1 MTSASPSVRA
11 PQAAI
16 LECSDITKSFGGVP
30 VLRGITL
37 NLEPGTVTA
46 LAGENGAGKST
57 LMKIVSGQYSA
68 DSGDVT
74 VQGTHLAPGNPRDAV
89 RHGVAIVPQEL
100 ASIED
105 MTVYENLFVGRE
117 LKRGPFLNRRAMIDE
132 AKETLSAFDVAI
144 SPTARM
150 GSLPVGLRQIV
161 EIVKAA
167 RTGAQVVMLD
177 EPTSAISEREV
188 EGLYGIVRRLRDHG
202 VAMVYTT
209 HKMAEIRAIADRV
222 VVLRDGGLILDEPLT
237 NVTDDDIVTAMIGR
251 ELDAL
256 FPARIEPKAEA
267 VLEVR
272 DLQVDGASRPVS
284 FSVRSGEILGLAG
297 LVGAGR
303 TELLEAI
310 FGARHTSSGEIVVR
324 GRSVKRNSP
333 AAAIADGM
341 AMVPEDRKISGVVL
355 SMSVLDNGSL
365 PRLSAFSVA
374 GWLRSKART
383 TAVSDVMESV
393 RLRSSGLG
401 QQVGTLSGG
410 NQQKVVLARWLTG
423 DVNVLLLDEPTRGV
437 DVGARQRDLPH
448 HHRIR
453 RGRHGGGDGVVGH
466 ARDHRSVAPGVRHA
480 RRRAGRRTR
489 PRRTRP
495 PGRPGIR
502 VPDGDRTRR
511 APAPREPINPHGRR
525 SARVTGGSIVT
536 TQLDTEGGQEGSKTV
551 VASPTTGEP
560 VRLFSREW
568 LSGMALRYS
577 MVIIML
583 LVIAY
588 FSYRSARF
596 GTVDNLVTILVAA
609 APFALIALGQ
619 TLVVLTGGI
628 DLSVGS
634 VIAVSAMAGAAT
646 AKANPGQ
653 VWMTVLV
660 AMVVGLAVGS
670 VNGILVS
677 RINVPP
683 FIATLG
689 TLTAGSG
696 LAYVIGGGA
705 PINGLPAE
713 FGSIANTK
721 ILGLQIPVLVMII
734 GIIVLMVVMRRT
746 TYGMRVYAV
755 GGNRNA
761 AEIAGINAKNVLFSV
776 YALSG
781 LLAGISGVMLA
792 SRVISGPPNLG
803 QGYELDAIAAVVI
816 GGASLMGG
824 RGTIWGTVL
833 GLFIIQTLNN
843 GLDILVVPAYWQDVI
858 KGVLIVAAVAVDVW
872 STRRRT

>member
-1 MTSASPSVRA
+1 MT
-11 PQAAI
+11 
-16 LECSDITKSFGGVP
+16 TP
-30 VLRGITL
+30 VDT
-37 NLEPGTVTA
+37 EDTA
-46 LAGENGAGKST
+46 
-57 LMKIVSGQYSA
+57 
-68 DSGDVT
+68 
-74 VQGTHLAPGNPRDAV
+74 
-89 RHGVAIVPQEL
+89 
-100 ASIED
+100 
-105 MTVYENLFVGRE
+105 
-117 LKRGPFLNRRAMIDE
+117 GP
-132 AKETLSAFDVAI
+132 
-144 SPTARM
+144 
-150 GSLPVGLRQIV
+150 
-161 EIVKAA
+161 
-167 RTGAQVVMLD
+167 
-177 EPTSAISEREV
+177 
-188 EGLYGIVRRLRDHG
+188 
-202 VAMVYTT
+202 
-209 HKMAEIRAIADRV
+209 
-222 VVLRDGGLILDEPLT
+222 
-237 NVTDDDIVTAMIGR
+237 
-251 ELDAL
+251 
-256 FPARIEPKAEA
+256 
-267 VLEVR
+267 
-272 DLQVDGASRPVS
+272 
-284 FSVRSGEILGLAG
+284 
-297 LVGAGR
+297 
-303 TELLEAI
+303 
-310 FGARHTSSGEIVVR
+310 
-324 GRSVKRNSP
+324 
-333 AAAIADGM
+333 
-341 AMVPEDRKISGVVL
+341 
-355 SMSVLDNGSL
+355 
-365 PRLSAFSVA
+365 
-374 GWLRSKART
+374 SKAP
-383 TAVSDVMESV
+383 
-393 RLRSSGLG
+393 
-401 QQVGTLSGG
+401 
-410 NQQKVVLARWLTG
+410 VVT
-423 DVNVLLLDEPTRGV
+423 
-437 DVGARQRDLPH
+437 
-448 HHRIR
+448 
-453 RGRHGGGDGVVGH
+453 
-466 ARDHRSVAPGVRHA
+466 
-480 RRRAGRRTR
+480 
-489 PRRTRP
+489 
-495 PGRPGIR
+495 
-502 VPDGDRTRR
+502 
-511 APAPREPINPHGRR
+511 
-525 SARVTGGSIVT
+525 
-536 TQLDTEGGQEGSKTV
+536 
-551 VASPTTGEP
+551 SPTTGEP

-568 LSGMALRYS
+568 ISGIALRYS

-583 LVIAY
+583 MVIAY

-660 AMVVGLAVGS
+660 AMAVGLIVGS
-670 VNGILVS
+670 INGILVS

-721 ILGLQIPVLVMII
+721 ILGLTIPVLVMIL
-734 GIIVLMVVMRRT
+734 GIVVLAIVMKRT

-761 AEIAGINAKNVLFSV
+761 SEIAGINAKNVLFSV